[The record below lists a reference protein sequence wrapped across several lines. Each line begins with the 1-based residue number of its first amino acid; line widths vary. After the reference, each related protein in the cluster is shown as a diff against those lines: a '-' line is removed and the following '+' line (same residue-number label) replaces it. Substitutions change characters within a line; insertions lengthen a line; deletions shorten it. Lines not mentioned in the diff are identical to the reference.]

1 MGLASSPVCQ
11 GSFVT
16 SVVSGVTSFLISSQY
31 GRIGPSL
38 MPQIFSSRTGT
49 VTVSPSAAKP
59 GRYFSSWS
67 QSRPISSYMVCKVTV
82 SAFWCCLAR

>member
-38 MPQIFSSRTGT
+38 MPQIYSSRTGT
-49 VTVSPSAAKP
+49 VTISPSAAKT
-59 GRYFSSWS
+59 GRYFS
-67 QSRPISSYMVCKVTV
+67 SSYMVCKVTA